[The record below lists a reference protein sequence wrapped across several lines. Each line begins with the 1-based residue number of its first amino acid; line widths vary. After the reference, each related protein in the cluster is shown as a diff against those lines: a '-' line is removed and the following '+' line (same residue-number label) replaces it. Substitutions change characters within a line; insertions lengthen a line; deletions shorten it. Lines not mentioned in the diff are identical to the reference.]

1 MNAFPVSPR
10 FGRILSLSSQHNLL
24 KFAIAIVAACTVR
37 ELVDANNDRM
47 KALKELWADA
57 TKSQLGD
64 LLILLSVIGASE
76 SSKDPEGFI
85 STIGVRSQGLKEVR
99 KLRRLITHVV
109 RQMLTN
115 DEEEKVLV
123 ERELPQPSA
132 KDCTLL
138 CELFLS
144 GFGDQ
149 IAFHTEEGE
158 YKLPTGEKGKIYPTS
173 VLAKKRPSVSVSTE
187 DPLVFFV

>member
-10 FGRILSLSSQHNLL
+10 FGRILSLSSQKNLL

-37 ELVDANNDRM
+37 ELVDANNEKI
-47 KALKELWADA
+47 KALKEIWADA
-57 TKSQLGD
+57 SKSQLGD
-64 LLILLSVIGASE
+64 LLILLSVVGATE
-76 SSKDPEGFI
+76 SSREPETFI
-85 STIGVRSQGLKEVR
+85 SAIGVRSQGLKEVR

-109 RQMLTN
+109 RSMIQN
-115 DEEEKVLV
+115 EEEEKELA
-123 ERELPQPSA
+123 ERKLPQPAA

-138 CELFLS
+138 CELFLA

-158 YKLPTGEKGKIYPTS
+158 FKLPTGEKGKIYPSS
-173 VLAKKRPSVSVSTE
+173 VLAKKRPNVSYFI
-187 DPLVFFV
+187 DRI